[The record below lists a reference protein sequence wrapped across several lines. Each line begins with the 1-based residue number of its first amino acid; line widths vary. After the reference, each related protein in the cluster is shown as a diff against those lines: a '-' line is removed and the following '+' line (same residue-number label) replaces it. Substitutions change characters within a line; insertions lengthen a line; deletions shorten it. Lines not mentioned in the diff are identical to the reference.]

1 VNETQ
6 YDIIIVGSAMAGATL
21 TCALATFG
29 GSKALRLAV
38 VDRQG
43 ADLSASSALPPT
55 EFDVRV
61 SAITPASQSIFERL
75 ELWSQISAARVS
87 PYSRMFVWEADGT
100 ASIDFA
106 AADINVP
113 ALGHIVENSVIVS
126 ALHQRLASLDT
137 VNWYAPATIA
147 DLQLPAAEGDKAALL
162 LDSGER
168 LSASLIVGADGARSL
183 VRERAGFAVRQWD
196 YHHQAIV
203 TTVRTAQAHQQTA
216 WQRFMDDGVLAF
228 LPLHTP
234 PGPDGQRYSSIVWS
248 VEPERAQQLMGQD
261 DAHFCSSLEKAFESR
276 LGAIES
282 VAPRHAFPLH
292 QAHARDYVKPGIAL
306 IGDAAHSIHP
316 LAGQGANLG
325 LLDAWVLAKALTEA
339 RKRDVALW
347 HHPSVLRRYQRQR
360 KGHNLSMMALME
372 AFRRLYADQPLP
384 VRWLRNLGMRGVD
397 RLPLVKNHL
406 MRQAMG
412 LDQL

>member
-1 VNETQ
+1 MSEAQ
-6 YDIIIVGSAMAGATL
+6 YDIIIVGGAMTGATL
-21 TCALATFG
+21 ACALAAFG
-29 GSKALRLAV
+29 GSKRLRLAL

-43 ADLSASSALPPT
+43 PSGNQTTTLPAT
-55 EFDVRV
+55 EFDARV
-61 SAITPASQSIFERL
+61 SAITPASQTIFERL
-75 ELWSQISAARVS
+75 QLWSQISSARVS

-113 ALGHIVENSVIVS
+113 ALGHIVENRVIVS
-126 ALHQRLASLDT
+126 ALHQRLASLDA
-137 VNWYAPATIA
+137 VDWHAPATIT
-147 DLQLPAAEGDKAALL
+147 DLLLPAGEGDNATLV

-168 LSASLIVGADGARSL
+168 LGAPLIVGADGARSL

-203 TTVRTAQAHQQTA
+203 TTVRTGKAHQQTA

-234 PGPDGQRYSSIVWS
+234 AGPDGQRYCSIVWS
-248 VEPERAQQLMGQD
+248 VEPDRAQQLMEQDNGQ
-261 DAHFCSSLEKAFESR
+261 FCRSLERAFESR

-325 LLDAWVLAKALTEA
+325 LLDAWVLAQTLIQAH
-339 RKRDVALW
+339 KRDANLW

-372 AFRRLYADQPLP
+372 GFRRLYADQPLP
-384 VRWLRNLGMRGVD
+384 VRWLRNVGMRGVD